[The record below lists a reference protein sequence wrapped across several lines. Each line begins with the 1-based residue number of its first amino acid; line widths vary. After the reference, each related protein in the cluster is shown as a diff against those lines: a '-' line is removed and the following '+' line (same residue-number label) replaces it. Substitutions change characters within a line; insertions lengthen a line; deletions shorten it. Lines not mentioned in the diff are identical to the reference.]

1 MLITFTKKYIY
12 KKSLCRREEDHNDPI
27 YKRYFRKILVQEDD
41 NDPIYKKLYL
51 QKILVQEEDHDDPLR
66 VDQRTLGNLDGAQ
79 VHRNHVKIRGEGRS
93 KQNLISKQ
101 IHCERM

>member
-1 MLITFTKKYIY
+1 MILFT
-12 KKSLCRREEDHNDPI
+12 
-27 YKRYFRKILVQEDD
+27 
-41 NDPIYKKLYL
+41 KKLYL